1 MMHDT
6 CSNLED
12 GEKEYLR
19 GQLLQLILEEDNQVS
34 LSLIWYMC
42 HLPSWHQ
49 VHTHISQ
56 ALEVMAVQN
65 PKHHGSCTMICM
77 LWHIL
82 VVIDTCTCSCILGL
96 LLQHVPPNCKLSS
109 RAVVQIAVQ
118 MAVVFAKIARI
129 DYPKA
134 WPGLFTDLLQQLQ
147 SQSTLVVRRVYLV
160 LHHALKELASKR
172 LGSDQRA
179 FAEVIVQSPLQSN
192 T

>member
-1 MMHDT
+1 V
-6 CSNLED
+6 
-12 GEKEYLR
+12 
-19 GQLLQLILEEDNQVS
+19 LIV
-34 LSLIWYMC
+34 
-42 HLPSWHQ
+42 
-49 VHTHISQ
+49 
-56 ALEVMAVQN
+56 
-65 PKHHGSCTMICM
+65 
-77 LWHIL
+77 
-82 VVIDTCTCSCILGL
+82 TCTCSCILGP
-96 LLQHVPPNCKLSS
+96 LLQHVTLIHKLSS

-172 LGSDQRA
+172 LSSDQKA
-179 FAEVIVQSPLQSN
+179 FAEVIAQSSLQSN